1 MLNAPFEGRTRL
13 IALDTTGWNRIA
25 AWHDAIILTAA
36 LGIGVLLALQFDL
49 FSSGGFVTDPPEK
62 KITVVEAL
70 ALGVLLSVGL
80 FIFALRR
87 LREQR
92 HEHAL
97 RVAAEDKLGTAEF
110 LADHDE
116 LTGLPNRRM
125 CADRLT
131 AALTPGGGL
140 GAVLLLDLDRFK
152 EINDGFGHPTG
163 DKVLRVVGQRLRA
176 ALPADDFVARMGGD
190 EFAVLL
196 FGAQSD
202 TSITQISARLI
213 DAVEGP
219 IVVEGRVH
227 RVGASIGVA
236 RAPSDGDTA
245 DALVACADAD
255 LYRAKG
261 RPIAAVK
268 DTG

>member
-1 MLNAPFEGRTRL
+1 MLNGPFEGRTRL
-13 IALDTTGWNRIA
+13 IALDTTGWNRTA

-36 LGIGVLLALQFDL
+36 FGIGVLLALQFDL
-49 FSSGGFVTDPPEK
+49 FSSGGFVTDPPQK
-62 KITVVEAL
+62 KITAVEAL
-70 ALGVLLSVGL
+70 ALGLLLSVGL
-80 FIFALRR
+80 FIFGLRR

-92 HEHAL
+92 HEHAM
-97 RVAAEDKLGTAEF
+97 RVAAEDRLGKAEF

-125 CADRLT
+125 CDERLT
-131 AALTPGGGL
+131 AALATGGGL
-140 GAVLLLDLDRFK
+140 GAVLLVDLDRFK
-152 EINDGFGHPTG
+152 EVNDGFGHLTG
-163 DKVLRVVGQRLRA
+163 DKVLRIVAQRLRA
-176 ALPADDFVARMGGD
+176 ALPAEDFVGRMGGD

-202 TSITQISARLI
+202 TSIAQIAARLI
-213 DAVEGP
+213 DAVDGP

-227 RVGASIGVA
+227 RVGASVGVA
-236 RAPSDGDTA
+236 RAPSDGNTA
-245 DALVACADAD
+245 DALIACADAD

-261 RPIAAVK
+261 RPIAVVK